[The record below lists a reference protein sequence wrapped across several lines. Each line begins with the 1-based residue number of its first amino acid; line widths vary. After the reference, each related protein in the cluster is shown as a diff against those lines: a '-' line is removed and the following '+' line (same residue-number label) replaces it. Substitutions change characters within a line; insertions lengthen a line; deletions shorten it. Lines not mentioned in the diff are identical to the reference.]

1 MIHRRKAAWLLA
13 AATLALTACVT
24 TFGTPFD
31 ATRTRAFV
39 PGQTTKAQVL
49 AALGTPRSTEIA
61 TVKKDLSGTELAQP
75 VIVERTSYYWKDR
88 NATGDGLEKEPSRSA
103 FLIVADD
110 TLLYYV
116 ADSTFAGESTNFP
129 EASVNRLK
137 NGVTTQAEV
146 QRLFGAPAGRGI
158 YPYAKKPGNERWIY
172 VVSWWAGAKSHAKR
186 LTVEFDSAKVVADF
200 DYSLKVE

>member
-1 MIHRRKAAWLLA
+1 MLHRRKAGWLLA
-13 AATLALTACVT
+13 AAAMALTACVT

-31 ATRTRAFV
+31 ATRTRGFV

-49 AALGTPRSTEIA
+49 AALGTPRSTEIT
-61 TVKKDLSGTELAQP
+61 TVKKDFSGTELAQP

-88 NATGDGLEKEPSRSA
+88 NAAGDGLEKEPSRSA
-103 FLIVADD
+103 FVAVAGD
-110 TLLYYV
+110 TLLLYV

-129 EASVNRLK
+129 EGSVNRLK

-146 QRLFGAPAGRGI
+146 QQLFGTPAGRSI
-158 YPYAKKPGNERWIY
+158 YPYTKKPGNERWIY
-172 VVSWWAGAKSHAKR
+172 VVSWWADAKSHVKR
-186 LTVEFDSAKVVADF
+186 LTIEFDAAKVVTDF